1 MDKNKIREHILTEMV
16 LTAIIIFV
24 LRSIGEL
31 IIDTGETWK
40 SIVTFSLLFGIAYPP
55 IRRYLVKKNILE
67 DNYKQKE

>member
-40 SIVTFSLLFGIAYPP
+40 SIVAFSLLFGIGYPP
-55 IRRYLVKKNILE
+55 IRRYLVKKNNLE